1 MSQGPGGGGDSQDRE
16 DRPAG
21 AGPASSANGQG
32 GATDSQ
38 ESSAN
43 GQESR
48 SGGRENGAYGQVNGA
63 EDRGSGEG
71 DGSDSGD
78 GSGHSG
84 SRADGSGDTY
94 DLYQR
99 GLDLLSRGSAA
110 AAAQLL
116 ARANTAEPGSRS
128 VLEALAR
135 AQFDAHRYGDAAD
148 SFRQIVEASPT
159 DDYAQFGLGLALAR
173 TGNPRGAAEHLALA
187 VAMRP
192 DLRHYTDA
200 LRGVRATLRA
210 RREAGLPDQISPGE
224 RGQATG
230 SGAGSGTGAG
240 LGSAQPGGAGPGS
253 AHGPSTGSSPGGGT
267 GPGPSDGAGPGASPR
282 GSGGPG
288 SGRGSSPGPGLTGTG
303 PT

>member
-16 DRPAG
+16 DRPAE
-21 AGPASSANGQG
+21 AGPASSADGQG

-38 ESSAN
+38 EGSASD
-43 GQESR
+43 QESR
-48 SGGRENGAYGQVNGA
+48 SDRRENGSYGQVNGT
-63 EDRGSGEG
+63 EGGGSGEG
-71 DGSDSGD
+71 GD
-78 GSGHSG
+78 GDGNGRASGGQIGGSG
-84 SRADGSGDTY
+84 GDTY

-148 SFRQIVEASPT
+148 SFRQIVDASPA
-159 DDYAQFGLGLALAR
+159 DDYARFGLGLALAR

-187 VAMRP
+187 AAMRP
-192 DLRHYTDA
+192 DLRHYADA

-224 RGQATG
+224 RGRV
-230 SGAGSGTGAG
+230 AGSG
-240 LGSAQPGGAGPGS
+240 PDAGPG
-253 AHGPSTGSSPGGGT
+253 HGQP
-267 GPGPSDGAGPGASPR
+267 GPGQP
-282 GSGGPG
+282 GPG
-288 SGRGSSPGPGLTGTG
+288 SGLTGTG
-303 PT
+303 PA

>member
-16 DRPAG
+16 DRSAG
-21 AGPASSANGQG
+21 AGPGSSADGQG
-32 GATDSQ
+32 GATDGQ
-38 ESSAN
+38 ETSVNGPENSAN

-48 SGGRENGAYGQVNGA
+48 SGGRENGGYGQVNGA
-63 EDRGSGEG
+63 AGGANGAAGRASGAGGAAGAEGRGTG
-71 DGSDSGD
+71 DGDGD
-78 GSGHSG
+78 GGDGGGHSG
-84 SRADGSGDTY
+84 GSRGDGSGDTY

-148 SFRQIVEASPT
+148 SFRQIVDASPT

-224 RGQATG
+224 RDQATG
-230 SGAGSGTGAG
+230 SDPGAGSGTG
-240 LGSAQPGGAGPGS
+240 LAGPGP
-253 AHGPSTGSSPGGGT
+253 A
-267 GPGPSDGAGPGASPR
+267 
-282 GSGGPG
+282 
-288 SGRGSSPGPGLTGTG
+288 
-303 PT
+303 

>member
-16 DRPAG
+16 DRSAG
-21 AGPASSANGQG
+21 AGPGNSANGQG
-32 GATDSQ
+32 GATDGQ

-48 SGGRENGAYGQVNGA
+48 SGGRENGGYGQVNSAAGEASGA
-63 EDRGSGEG
+63 EGQE
-71 DGSDSGD
+71 SGD
-78 GSGHSG
+78 GDGGDRGGG
-84 SRADGSGDTY
+84 SRGDGSGDTY

-148 SFRQIVEASPT
+148 SFRQIVDASPT

-224 RGQATG
+224 RGRATD
-230 SGAGSGTGAG
+230 S
-240 LGSAQPGGAGPGS
+240 
-253 AHGPSTGSSPGGGT
+253 
-267 GPGPSDGAGPGASPR
+267 GPGPA
-282 GSGGPG
+282 
-288 SGRGSSPGPGLTGTG
+288 
-303 PT
+303 